1 MAIFQSVLHIILS
14 IQISP
19 FDLREVHQKNGLI
32 AMVSIGVST
41 LAVVPFIRR
50 HAYEVC
56 MKLHLSIGVF
66 AVVMVWIHMKD
77 RYGLNGKLLISAI
90 GLLIINTMF
99 YGARELFR
107 NITRSQVM
115 AVAQRTPLAGAV
127 RLDFTPPRPWEV
139 HAGDYV
145 YLRAPGVHPLSF
157 AESHPF
163 NIIWWDQ
170 DKSGRASRIQL
181 ISRVH
186 SGFTKDLSAIS
197 HGSLRVLVDGPYG
210 KALNTRYWDNFLFV
224 ATDIGISAQMPY
236 LKELIDLQRHPRR
249 LSRVSIIWVVEDD
262 QHRDWVTDEVQHL
275 LDVDAAYML
284 FHWTTYSKTKIDTTY
299 VARRGRMVFG
309 NPHMKTVLE
318 EEFGKFSG
326 NVLLSGETTATTYLD
341 LS

>member
-1 MAIFQSVLHIILS
+1 M
-14 IQISP
+14 
-19 FDLREVHQKNGLI
+19 
-32 AMVSIGVST
+32 
-41 LAVVPFIRR
+41 
-50 HAYEVC
+50 
-56 MKLHLSIGVF
+56 
-66 AVVMVWIHMKD
+66 
-77 RYGLNGKLLISAI
+77 
-90 GLLIINTMF
+90 
-99 YGARELFR
+99 
-107 NITRSQVM
+107 
-115 AVAQRTPLAGAV
+115 

-181 ISRVH
+181 ISRIH

-197 HGSLRVLVDGPYG
+197 HGSLRVLVDGLYG

-262 QHRDWVTDEVQHL
+262 RTL
-275 LDVDAAYML
+275 L
-284 FHWTTYSKTKIDTTY
+284 FIPK
-299 VARRGRMVFG
+299 
-309 NPHMKTVLE
+309 
-318 EEFGKFSG
+318 
-326 NVLLSGETTATTYLD
+326 
-341 LS
+341 